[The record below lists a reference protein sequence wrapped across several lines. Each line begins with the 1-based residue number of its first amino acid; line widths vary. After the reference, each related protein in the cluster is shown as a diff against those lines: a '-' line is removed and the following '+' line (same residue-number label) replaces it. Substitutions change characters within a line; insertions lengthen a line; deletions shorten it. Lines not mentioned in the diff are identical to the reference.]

1 MDGSQTLLEPLTQ
14 RELEILH
21 LLAEGLS
28 NREIAL
34 ALVIAPGTVKWYNK
48 QLYSKLAVHSRSQ
61 AVERARNLGL
71 LEDTVTASSNG
82 PSKLALPS
90 GIVTFLYTDIEGSTL
105 LWDTLPDAMRL
116 SLETHNTIL
125 NETIIAYDGQV
136 FKIIGDAF
144 QTAFVKPAQAV
155 EAAIAAQRVLNEAT
169 WGETGPLLVRMG
181 IHSGEAEAQGDDY
194 MTTHTLNRV
203 ARIMSAGH
211 GGQILIS
218 QAVVDLLHGS
228 LPSGVTLRDMGQH
241 HLKGLKQVEHLY
253 QVVQEDLPQNF
264 PPLASQDDTPNNLPL
279 QLTSFVG
286 RQREIDAV
294 WQLLATN
301 RLLTLSGPPG
311 TGKTRLALQIAR
323 QNLEKFQDG
332 VFFVDLAAISDP
344 QFVLNTIA
352 QTLDLKEASSQP
364 LIITLTHH
372 LRNKR
377 LLLLLDNFEQ
387 LVEAAPVICD
397 LLSSCQRLK
406 IMVTSREPLHVYGEQ
421 EYPVPPLVLPDPE
434 RPQPLQ
440 ELSRYEAVEL
450 FCQRA
455 RAVQPDFLIT
465 EKNAPY
471 ISEICA
477 RLDGLPL
484 AIELAAARSRLLSPE
499 SMCTRLESRLKTL
512 TGGAR
517 DLPARLQTLQA
528 AIDWSYNLLDTD
540 ERRLFERLSVFQG
553 GRSIGAA
560 ETVCNSDLSFT
571 VLNGLESLL
580 NKNLLFSKEG
590 KTGETRFYMLETIHE
605 YARERLALSGETD
618 NLKIRHAMYFLALA
632 ERAEAELHGIRQEYW
647 FERLADELDN
657 IRTVLNWTLDDVDVE
672 LGARLVA
679 ALRDFWYF
687 KGLLSESSIWIKR
700 ALETEGKLS
709 PAIRAKTLNAASR
722 ITLARG
728 EVADGER
735 FARQAHSLACDINAV
750 ETCAWASLFISICS
764 LEPDSLTEE
773 ILMHAQEGLRL
784 FRQLDHKAGIVLGL
798 NTLGEIARLS
808 GDYTRA
814 GQFYEECLTLSN
826 ESDNRQREAIS
837 LANLSYV
844 AYYEGNYNQA
854 IDYDKKALTLFKS
867 LQLEHAIAIVLAMI
881 VGPLCA
887 SGKPKLAASLLATS
901 ERQLEAM
908 GASIQPQDKFEI
920 DQFKEAILQQLGEAE
935 FNKAWSEGRA
945 MSLEEA
951 VACALDEDTN

>member
-1 MDGSQTLLEPLTQ
+1 MDSSQTLLEPLTQ
-14 RELEILH
+14 RELEILR
-21 LLAEGLS
+21 LLAKGLS

-48 QLYSKLAVHSRSQ
+48 QLYSKLDVHSRSQ
-61 AVERARNLGL
+61 AVDKAREMGL
-71 LEDTVTASSNG
+71 LEDAGKSS
-82 PSKLALPS
+82 PKVIPQLALPS
-90 GIVTFLYTDIEGSTL
+90 GIITFLYTDIEGSTP
-105 LWDTLPDAMRL
+105 LWDTVPDAMHL
-116 SLETHNTIL
+116 SLAMHNTIL
-125 NETIIAYDGQV
+125 HETISEHGGQV
-136 FKIIGDAF
+136 YKVVGDAF
-144 QTAFVKPAQAV
+144 QAAFVKPAQAV
-155 EAAIAAQRVLNEAT
+155 EAAIAAQRALKKAS
-169 WGETGPLLVRMG
+169 WGDTGLIRVRMG
-181 IHSGEAEAQGDDY
+181 IHTGEAEAQGDDY
-194 MTTHTLNRV
+194 VTTHTLNRV

-218 QAVVDLLHGS
+218 QAVVDLLHGT

-253 QVVQEDLPQNF
+253 QLVQEDLPQDF
-264 PPLASQDDTPNNLPL
+264 PPLVTLNETPNNLPVH
-279 QLTSFVG
+279 LTSFVG

-311 TGKTRLALQIAR
+311 TGKSRLALQMVR
-323 QNLEKFQDG
+323 QNLDNYQDG
-332 VFFVDLAAISDP
+332 VFYVDLAAINDH

-364 LIITLTHH
+364 LNITLIHH

-377 LLLLLDNFEQ
+377 ILLFLDNFEQ
-387 LVEAAPVICD
+387 LIEAAPVVCD
-397 LLSSCQRLK
+397 LLTACPELK
-406 IMVTSREPLHVYGEQ
+406 ILVTSREPLHVYGEQ
-421 EYPVPPLVLPDPE
+421 EYLVPPLVVPDPE
-434 RPQPLQ
+434 HPQSLQ

-455 RAVQPDFLIT
+455 RAVKPDFLIT

-618 NLKIRHAMYFLALA
+618 NLKIRHALYFLALA
-632 ERAEAELHGIRQEYW
+632 ERAEAELHGKRQEYW

-709 PAIRAKTLNAASR
+709 PAIRAKTLNAASL
-722 ITLARG
+722 ITHARG
-728 EVADGER
+728 EDADGAR
-735 FARQAHSLACDINAV
+735 FAQHALSLACDINAV
-750 ETCAWASLFISICS
+750 ETCAWASLFISICLMAS
-764 LEPDSLTEE
+764 HGHTRDILTQAED
-773 ILMHAQEGLRL
+773 GLRL
-784 FRQLDHKAGIVLGL
+784 FRELDHKAGTVLGL
-798 NTLGEIARLS
+798 NTLGELARLE
-808 GDYTRA
+808 GDYASA
-814 GQFYEECLTLSN
+814 GQFYEECLTLSI
-826 ESDNRQREAIS
+826 ETDNKQREAIS

-844 AYYEGNYNQA
+844 AYHEGNYNQA
-854 IDYDKKALTLFKS
+854 IDYGKKALSLFKS
-867 LQLEHAIAIVLAMI
+867 LQLEHAIAIALAMV
-881 VGPLCA
+881 VGPIGA
-887 SGKPKLAASLLATS
+887 SGNPRLAARLLGAS
-901 ERQLEAM
+901 DAQLEIM
-908 GASIQPQDKFEI
+908 GASIQLQDKCEI
-920 DQFKEAILQQLGEAE
+920 DRYKNAIREQLGEAE